1 VAFPPCPR
9 PLARVLSGGPAL
21 QQPALPK
28 ALLRLA
34 LLPLALLAAAPEL
47 VWSAPRPAPLAVPQL
62 AGKRLAA
69 AGSAPVVRVLLLQ
82 EGTLELAA
90 AALPLRLGDGNG
102 RTLVELPAGESLRL
116 RTIDAGLELDTPGAA
131 SAAGAAGADARRTLS
146 RQELWLEPV
155 ANRRGDGQFL
165 LQGRLYRGRL
175 RLRPV
180 EGGLQAINHVDVE
193 SYLTSVVGSEMP
205 ASWPQ
210 AALRAQAVA
219 ARTYALSQR
228 KPAAPFD
235 LKASVASQVYRGVVA
250 ETASTREAVDR
261 TRRQVLMHGQ
271 GLINAVFHSSS
282 GGITENS
289 GDLWTR
295 QLPYLVSVPDFDE
308 SSPVARWEKRFDAEQ
323 LQRAFPETGGA
334 TAIEVL
340 ASSAS
345 GRVRKARIRGSL
357 GEIELT
363 GPQLRQR
370 LDLRSTLVRFQF
382 QAPELASLSPLGE
395 RLPPPPPPPGLPGL
409 PGLPGASA
417 EPLEPLRV
425 PGPSLLVVGRGF
437 GHGVGLSQ
445 WGAYGLALRGKG
457 HEQILRH
464 YYRGA
469 ELRLYEG
476 TP

>member
-1 VAFPPCPR
+1 MAFPPCPR
-9 PLARVLSGGPAL
+9 PFARVLHGGPAL
-21 QQPALPK
+21 HK

-34 LLPLALLAAAPEL
+34 LLPLAMLATAPEL
-47 VWSAPRPAPLAVPQL
+47 GWSAPRAAPLAVPQL
-62 AGKRLAA
+62 AGKRV
-69 AGSAPVVRVLLLQ
+69 AGKGLEVAGPEPVVRVLLQQ
-82 EGTLELAA
+82 EGSLELAA
-90 AALPLRLGDGNG
+90 AAVPLRLGDGNG
-102 RTLVELPAGESLRL
+102 RTLVELPAGETLRL
-116 RTIDAGLELDTPGAA
+116 RISDGGLELDPPGP
-131 SAAGAAGADARRTLS
+131 AGAEVRRALS
-146 RQELWLEPV
+146 RQELWLEPL
-155 ANRRGDGQFL
+155 ATRRGDGQFL
-165 LQGRLYRGRL
+165 LEGRLYRGRL

-180 EGGLQAINHVDVE
+180 EGRLQAINHVDVE
-193 SYLTSVVGSEMP
+193 SYLSSVGGSEMP

-210 AALRAQAVA
+210 AALRAQAGA
-219 ARTYALSQR
+219 ARTYALSHR

-308 SSPVARWEKRFDAEQ
+308 RSPVARWEKRFDVEQ
-323 LQRAFPETGGA
+323 LQRTFPETGGA

-345 GRVRKARIRGSL
+345 GRVRKARIRGPL

-382 QAPELASLSPLGE
+382 QAPELASLSPLAE
-395 RLPPPPPPPGLPGL
+395 RLQPPPPPPGLPGL
-409 PGLPGASA
+409 PGATA

-425 PGPSLLVVGRGF
+425 PGPSLLVLGRGF

-469 ELRLYEG
+469 ELRLYEAA
-476 TP
+476 P